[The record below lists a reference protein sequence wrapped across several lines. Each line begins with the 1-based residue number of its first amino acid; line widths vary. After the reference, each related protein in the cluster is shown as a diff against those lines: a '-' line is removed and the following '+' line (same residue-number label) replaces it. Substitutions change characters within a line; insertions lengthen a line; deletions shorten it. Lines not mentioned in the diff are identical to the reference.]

1 MSLTNKFLFS
11 WIGSFSVSM
20 IDPDIVTSKRPRRRS
35 AALSALTV
43 ASALAL
49 APMASAPAW
58 AHGAPDGFGDLIEA
72 VSPSVVQITA
82 TKTAQESGPAPQIPE
97 QFRNGPFKD
106 FFERFSREGGP
117 QGTPR
122 PQPKQG
128 ALGSGFIVDDEGI
141 VVTNNHVISNA
152 AEIKVTLTD
161 GREFPATLIGA
172 DEKTDLAVLK
182 VETDTA
188 LPAKSWGD
196 SDKSRVGDWVL
207 AVGNPF
213 GLGGT
218 ATVGIISARGRDI
231 GSGPYDD
238 FIQIDAPI
246 NSGNSGGPLF
256 DGEGNVIGVNTAIFS
271 PNGGNV
277 GIGFAIPSNVA
288 REVVAELRE
297 NGTVERGWLGVMI
310 QPVTPDVAES
320 LGLDQPRG
328 ALVAQ
333 VTPDSPAEKAGLRQ
347 GDVILG
353 FNGQDIKEVRD
364 LTRVVANTD
373 TGDKTGVTV
382 WRGEEEVALKV
393 KVGEM
398 PQQVAANAQ
407 GDSARD
413 HGAGVEVGP
422 LGLTLT
428 RLDEETRSQLG
439 LSDDSRGVVIAGV
452 DSGKNSA
459 EKGLR
464 PGDVITHV
472 NQAPVD
478 SPDDVVKAVQ
488 KAEQTKRKSVLL
500 LIDRQGEQRFVAVE
514 LAEA

>member
-1 MSLTNKFLFS
+1 LAA
-11 WIGSFSVSM
+11 IG
-20 IDPDIVTSKRPRRRS
+20 
-35 AALSALTV
+35 ALTV

-49 APMASAPAW
+49 APMASAPAF
-58 AHGAPDGFGDLIEA
+58 AHGAPDGFGDLIED

-82 TKTAQESGPAPQIPE
+82 TKIGRESGPAPQIPE

-106 FFERFSREGGP
+106 FFDRFSGDGGP
-117 QGTPR
+117 HGAPR
-122 PQPKQG
+122 PHPKHG

-141 VVTNNHVISNA
+141 VVTNNHVVSNA
-152 AEIKVTLTD
+152 AEINVTLTD

-277 GIGFAIPSNVA
+277 GIGFAIPSNIA
-288 REVVAELRE
+288 QEVVAELRE

-310 QPVTPDVAES
+310 QPVTPDVADS
-320 LGLDQPRG
+320 LGLDQPKG
-328 ALVAQ
+328 ALVAKI
-333 VTPDSPAEKAGLRQ
+333 TPDSPAEKAGLRQ
-347 GDVILG
+347 GDIIVG
-353 FNGQDIKEVRD
+353 FDGQDIEEVRD
-364 LTRVVANTD
+364 LTRIVANTAVGGS
-373 TGDKTGVTV
+373 TRVSV
-382 WRGEEEVALKV
+382 WRGEKEIALKV
-393 KVGEM
+393 KIGEM
-398 PQQVAANAQ
+398 PQQVAANTR
-407 GDSARD
+407 GDAAREHD
-413 HGAGVEVGP
+413 TGVEVGP

-428 RLDEETRSQLG
+428 QLDEEARSHLG
-439 LSDDSRGVVIAGV
+439 LGDDSKGVVIAGV

-488 KAEQTKRKSVLL
+488 KAEKTNRKSVLL

-514 LAEA
+514 LTQA

>member
-1 MSLTNKFLFS
+1 
-11 WIGSFSVSM
+11 VSM
-20 IDPDIVTSKRPRRRS
+20 IVTNADTSKRPRRRM
-35 AALSALTV
+35 AALGALTV

-49 APMASAPAW
+49 TPMASTPAF
-58 AHGAPDGFGDLIEA
+58 AHAAPDGFGDLIED

-82 TKTAQESGPAPQIPE
+82 TKIARERGPAPQIPE

-106 FFERFSREGGP
+106 FFDRFSREGGP
-117 QGTPR
+117 HGDQR
-122 PQPKQG
+122 PHPKQG

-141 VVTNNHVISNA
+141 VVTNNHVVSNA
-152 AEIKVTLTD
+152 SEIKVTLTD
-161 GREFPATLIGA
+161 GREFPAKLIGA

-188 LPAKSWGD
+188 LPARSWGN

-256 DGEGNVIGVNTAIFS
+256 DGKGNVIGVNTAIFS

-277 GIGFAIPSNVA
+277 GIGFAIPSNIA
-288 REVVAELRE
+288 QEVVADLRE

-320 LGLDQPRG
+320 LGLKQPKG
-328 ALVAQ
+328 ALVAN

-347 GDVILG
+347 GDIVLG
-353 FNGQDIKEVRD
+353 FGGQDIDKVRD
-364 LTRVVANTD
+364 LTRVVAD
-373 TGDKTGVTV
+373 TAIGDKTRVSV
-382 WRGEEEVALKV
+382 WRDDKRVNLNV
-393 KVGEM
+393 RVGEM
-398 PQQVAANAQ
+398 PQQVSANTQEDRNEDANSGIQ
-407 GDSARD
+407 LSS
-413 HGAGVEVGP
+413 
-422 LGLTLT
+422 LGLTLAN
-428 RLDEETRSQLG
+428 LDKETRDGLG
-439 LSDDSRGVVIAGV
+439 LSEDSTGVVIAGV
-452 DSGKNSA
+452 DSDTNSA
-459 EKGLR
+459 AKGLR

-472 NQAPVD
+472 NQAPVA
-478 SPDDVVKAVQ
+478 SPNDVVKAVK
-488 KAEQTKRKSVLL
+488 KAEDADRKAVLL
-500 LIDRQGEQRFVAVE
+500 LIDRQGESRFVAVE

>member
-1 MSLTNKFLFS
+1 MK
-11 WIGSFSVSM
+11 
-20 IDPDIVTSKRPRRRS
+20 
-35 AALSALTV
+35 ALGALTV
-43 ASALAL
+43 AGGLAF
-49 APMASAPAW
+49 APLLPAPAF
-58 AHGAPDGFGDLIEA
+58 AHAAPDGFGDLIEE
-72 VSPSVVQITA
+72 VSPAVVQITA
-82 TKTAQESGPAPQIPE
+82 TKTATESGAAPQIPE

-106 FFERFSREGGP
+106 FFERFSRDGAP

-122 PQPKQG
+122 SQPKQG
-128 ALGSGFIVDDEGI
+128 ALGSGFLIDAGGI
-141 VVTNNHVISNA
+141 VVTNNHVVSNA
-152 AEIKVTLTD
+152 SEIKVTLSD
-161 GREFPATLIGA
+161 GKEFSAELIGV

-182 VETDTA
+182 VETETA
-188 LPAKSWGD
+188 LPAMSWGD

-238 FIQIDAPI
+238 FMQIDAPI

-256 DGEGNVIGVNTAIFS
+256 DADGNVIGVNTAIFS

-277 GIGFAIPSNVA
+277 GIGFAIPSNIA

-320 LGLDQPRG
+320 LGLDEPKG
-328 ALVAQ
+328 ALVAD
-333 VTPDSPAEKAGLRQ
+333 VTPDSPAEKAGVRQ
-347 GDVILG
+347 GDIILG
-353 FNGQDIKEVRD
+353 FDGREIEKMRD
-364 LTRVVANTD
+364 LTRVVAD
-373 TGDKTGVTV
+373 AEIGDSTRVDV
-382 WRGEEEVALKV
+382 WRGEKKIDLKV

-398 PQQVAANAQ
+398 PRQVAANTHR
-407 GDSARD
+407 GETPNDD
-413 HGAGVEVGP
+413 AGVELGA
-422 LGLTLT
+422 LGLTLAT
-428 RLDEETRSQLG
+428 LDERARTELG
-439 LSDDSRGVVIAGV
+439 LSGETKGVVIAGV
-452 DSGKNSA
+452 DGDKDSA

-478 SPDDVVKAVQ
+478 SPADVVKAVE
-488 KAEQTKRKSVLL
+488 KAESSKRKSVLL

-514 LAEA
+514 LAHA

>member
-1 MSLTNKFLFS
+1 M
-11 WIGSFSVSM
+11 G
-20 IDPDIVTSKRPRRRS
+20 
-35 AALSALTV
+35 ALTL
-43 ASALAL
+43 AGALAL
-49 APMASAPAW
+49 APMTSTPAFARAAPE
-58 AHGAPDGFGDLIEA
+58 GFGDLIEA
-72 VSPSVVQITA
+72 VSPAVVQITA
-82 TKTAQESGPAPQIPE
+82 TKTGPESGVMPRIPE

-106 FFERFSREGGP
+106 FFERFSGEGDSH
-117 QGTPR
+117 GTPR

-128 ALGSGFIVDDEGI
+128 ALGSGFVVDGGGI
-141 VVTNNHVISNA
+141 VVTNNHVVSNA
-152 AEIKVTLTD
+152 EEIKVTLTD
-161 GREFPATLIGA
+161 GREFPAELIGA

-182 VETDTA
+182 VKTDAA
-188 LPAKSWGD
+188 LPAMSWGD

-277 GIGFAIPSNVA
+277 GIGFAIPSNIA

-297 NGTVERGWLGVMI
+297 SGTVERGWLGVMI

-320 LGLDQPRG
+320 LGLDTPKG
-328 ALVAQ
+328 ALVAD
-333 VTPDSPAEKAGLRQ
+333 VTPDSPAESAGLRQ

-353 FNGQDIKEVRD
+353 FDGHDIDKVRD
-364 LTRVVANTD
+364 LTRVVAHTAI
-373 TGDKTGVTV
+373 GEKTPVSV
-382 WRGEEEVALKV
+382 WRGEKKIALKV

-398 PQQVAANAQ
+398 PQQIAANTPRGDKQ
-407 GDSARD
+407 GGDS
-413 HGAGVEVGP
+413 GVEVDS
-422 LGLTLT
+422 LGLTLAQ
-428 RLDEETRSQLG
+428 LDEQSRSQLG
-439 LSDDSRGVVIAGV
+439 LDEETKGAVIADV
-452 DSGKNSA
+452 DSGKNA
-459 EKGLR
+459 AAKGLQ

-472 NQAPVD
+472 NQAPVN
-478 SPDDVVKAVQ
+478 SPDDVVKAVR
-488 KAEQTKRKSVLL
+488 KAEDAHRKAVLL
-500 LIDRQGEQRFVAVE
+500 LIDRQGEHRFVAVE
-514 LAEA
+514 LAEV

>member
-1 MSLTNKFLFS
+1 M
-11 WIGSFSVSM
+11 
-20 IDPDIVTSKRPRRRS
+20 R
-35 AALSALTV
+35 ALGALTV
-43 ASALAL
+43 AGALAF
-49 APMASAPAW
+49 APLASAPAL
-58 AHGAPDGFGDLIEA
+58 AHGAPDGFGDLIED
-72 VSPSVVQITA
+72 VNPSVVQITA
-82 TKTAQESGPAPQIPE
+82 TKIARQSGPAPQIPE

-106 FFERFSREGGP
+106 FFDRFSRDGGP
-117 QGTPR
+117 HGGPR

-128 ALGSGFIVDDEGI
+128 ALGSGFIVDEEGI
-141 VVTNNHVISNA
+141 VVTNNHVVSNA

-277 GIGFAIPSNVA
+277 GIGFAIPSNIA
-288 REVVAELRE
+288 QEVVADLRE

-320 LGLDQPRG
+320 LGLEQPKG
-328 ALVAQ
+328 ALVAK

-353 FNGQDIKEVRD
+353 FDGQDIGKVRD

-373 TGDKTGVTV
+373 IGGSTRVSV
-382 WRGEEEVALKV
+382 WRGDKEIALKV

-398 PQQVAANAQ
+398 PQQVAANTERDDTRD
-407 GDSARD
+407 GDT
-413 HGAGVEVGP
+413 GVEVGP

-428 RLDEETRSQLG
+428 QLDEQSRSDLNLG
-439 LSDDSRGVVIAGV
+439 DGSKGVVIAGV
-452 DSGKNSA
+452 DSGKDSA

-472 NQAPVD
+472 NQAPVAT
-478 SPDDVVKAVQ
+478 PADVVKAVE
-488 KAEQTKRKSVLL
+488 KAEKTNRKSVLL

>member
-1 MSLTNKFLFS
+1 M
-11 WIGSFSVSM
+11 
-20 IDPDIVTSKRPRRRS
+20 
-35 AALSALTV
+35 AALGALTV

-49 APMASAPAW
+49 APMVSTPAF
-58 AHGAPDGFGDLIEA
+58 ARGTPKGFGDLIED
-72 VSPSVVQITA
+72 VSPAVVQITA
-82 TKTAQESGPAPQIPE
+82 TKIAPESGAAPGIPE

-106 FFERFSREGGP
+106 FFERFSRNGARD
-117 QGTPR
+117 GTPR
-122 PQPKQG
+122 RQPKQS
-128 ALGSGFIVDDEGI
+128 ALGSGFVIDDEGI
-141 VVTNNHVISNA
+141 VVTNNHVVSNA
-152 AEIKVTLTD
+152 TEIKVTLKD
-161 GREFPATLIGA
+161 GQEFSAKLIGA
-172 DEKTDLAVLK
+172 DEKTDLAVLR

-188 LPAKSWGD
+188 LPAMSWGD

-277 GIGFAIPSNVA
+277 GIGFAIPSNIA
-288 REVVAELRE
+288 RNVVAELLE

-320 LGLDQPRG
+320 LGLDQPEG
-328 ALVAQ
+328 ALVAA
-333 VTPDSPAEKAGLRQ
+333 VTPGGPAEKAGLRR
-347 GDVILG
+347 GDVILR
-353 FNGQDIKEVRD
+353 FDGQDIEKLRD
-364 LTRVVANTD
+364 LTTVVANTEIGGD
-373 TGDKTGVTV
+373 TRVSI
-382 WRGEEEVALKV
+382 WRDEKKIAVKV
-393 KVGEM
+393 RVGEM
-398 PQQVAANAQ
+398 PQQVAANTHG
-407 GDSARD
+407 GDARD
-413 HGAGVEVGP
+413 DDSDTGVELDA
-422 LGLTLT
+422 LGLTLA
-428 RLDEETRSQLG
+428 RLDEQSRNHLG
-439 LSDDSRGVVIAGV
+439 LSDEFEGVVIAGV

-478 SPDDVVKAVQ
+478 SPADVIDAVEN
-488 KAEQTKRKSVLL
+488 ARETNRKSVLL
-500 LIDRQGEQRFVAVE
+500 LIDRQGKQRFVAVK
-514 LAEA
+514 LAAA